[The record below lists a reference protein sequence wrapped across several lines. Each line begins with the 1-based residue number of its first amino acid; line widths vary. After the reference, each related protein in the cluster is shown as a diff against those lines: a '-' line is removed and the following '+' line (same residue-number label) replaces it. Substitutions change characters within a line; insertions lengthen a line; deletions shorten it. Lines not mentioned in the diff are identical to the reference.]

1 MASRD
6 SKAGGEGLVQ
16 DQPIHVVPADQVED
30 GTIQLLLDEG
40 PVHQAAVHCRGVE
53 AEAADPLFQIP
64 VLQCVSMA

>member
-1 MASRD
+1 M
-6 SKAGGEGLVQ
+6 
-16 DQPIHVVPADQVED
+16 VPADQVED